1 MARRTCFFLAC
12 CLLVS
17 IFCQAKKQPELVMT
31 WPAENP
37 TLKLT
42 FSQFQD
48 MGSYGGRMSLASQV
62 LVQNL
67 TSRGIARASLKVS
80 LLDRQNVR
88 IGDGVLVI
96 DDLNAGQ
103 SAKVQFQCSSVGP
116 PTALTISAYNAGGVP
131 NSALIPITVISVPTG
146 AAVKVD
152 NHEVGITPLTV
163 RVLSGSH
170 ALELSKDGY
179 AVAKTPLDVNP
190 DEAPG
195 SSITITLGG
204 LDNDTIEL
212 RDGAI
217 LKGDVMSMSLESVV
231 IKVNGRDQT
240 FDRNRIKKIFLVER
254 TVTHTVTT
262 TDAPAGA
269 ATAATPSNSPQTPH
283 Q

>member
-1 MARRTCFFLAC
+1 
-12 CLLVS
+12 
-17 IFCQAKKQPELVMT
+17 MT
-31 WPAENP
+31 WPADNP

-67 TSRGIARASLKVS
+67 TSKGIARASLKVF
-80 LLDRQNVR
+80 LMDRQNVR
-88 IGDGVLVI
+88 IGEGVLIV
-96 DDLNAGQ
+96 DDLNPGQ

-116 PTALTISAYNAGGVP
+116 PVALTISAYNAGGVP
-131 NSALIPITVISVPTG
+131 NSRLIPITIISVPPG
-146 AAVKVD
+146 AALKVD
-152 NHEVGITPLTV
+152 DHDVGVTPATV
-163 RVLSGSH
+163 RVLSGTH
-170 ALELSKDGY
+170 NLELSKDGY

-231 IKVNGRDQT
+231 IKVNGQDQT
-240 FDRNRIKKIFLVER
+240 FDRNKVKKIFLVER
-254 TVTHTVTT
+254 IVTHTITT
-262 TDAPAGA
+262 TTTPAGA
-269 ATAATPSNSPQTPH
+269 TPAAPSTNSVQTPH